1 MFSSDYTPPAA
12 SPARF
17 PTRLG
22 IAAPPQTQ
30 TPPDEA
36 LTPLQ
41 GEHHSSIP
49 PTKTV
54 DHRLSQ
60 PCRREPHD
68 NALYLDFSLL
78 QKCEHNLSKPEFNP
92 TSIKF
97 KIQLVAV
104 WVSTN
109 KNVFYV

>member
-1 MFSSDYTPPAA
+1 MFSSNYTPPAA

-17 PTRLG
+17 PTCLG
-22 IAAPPQTQ
+22 LAAPPQTQ

-41 GEHHSSIP
+41 GERGSSIP

-54 DHRLSQ
+54 DQRLSR
-60 PCRREPHD
+60 PRPRRPRD
-68 NALYLDFSLL
+68 NALYYSLL

-104 WVSTN
+104 
-109 KNVFYV
+109 